1 MMKCLDGGAWN
12 FVRTISDPQNV
23 DNPLV
28 IVEEWV
34 GIGIG
39 TMFMILCRKMY
50 WNLNYQ
56 VVEYTGISEV
66 YSTGKVKMYWK
77 MYWNVL
83 EFHFL
88 FLFGRPA
95 SASVSVLERKPRG

>member
-1 MMKCLDGGAWN
+1 
-12 FVRTISDPQNV
+12 
-23 DNPLV
+23 
-28 IVEEWV
+28 
-34 GIGIG
+34 
-39 TMFMILCRKMY
+39 MY

-56 VVEYTGISEV
+56 VVECTGILEV

-83 EFHFL
+83 EFHFP
-88 FLFGRPA
+88 FLCGRPL

>member
-1 MMKCLDGGAWN
+1 
-12 FVRTISDPQNV
+12 
-23 DNPLV
+23 
-28 IVEEWV
+28 
-34 GIGIG
+34 
-39 TMFMILCRKMY
+39 MY

-83 EFHFL
+83 EFHFP
-88 FLFGRPA
+88 FLCGRPA